1 MFKWNKGHGGNL
13 RASLP
18 HPKLSFQIVGGKN
31 EKESL
36 SSEETHQQKAEFN
49 VIESGAKF
57 QPQQAAQLG
66 SFGHDH
72 MAALQLLPRYK
83 EFVEF
88 PFCLTKVAEAR
99 MLGVSQ
105 HRTWHCESEAWTAL
119 GGPKMWEMP
128 EPVCSMEPAQ
138 ERGVCYSQLAE
149 RNWLS

>member
-1 MFKWNKGHGGNL
+1 MLQEISLKTSLMFKWNKGHGGNL

-66 SFGHDH
+66 SFGNIIL
-72 MAALQLLPRYK
+72 ALK
-83 EFVEF
+83 S
-88 PFCLTKVAEAR
+88 
-99 MLGVSQ
+99 G
-105 HRTWHCESEAWTAL
+105 
-119 GGPKMWEMP
+119 
-128 EPVCSMEPAQ
+128 
-138 ERGVCYSQLAE
+138 
-149 RNWLS
+149 